1 MLAVQIYMNM
11 VGPGKLAQ
19 AQESK
24 IDSPKNYDPD
34 DGDPDVIWPKWVEVI
49 PMGPYK
55 RNDTPKVRL

>member
-19 AQESK
+19 ESK
-24 IDSPKNYDPD
+24 IDSPKIYDPD

-49 PMGPYK
+49 PMGPI
-55 RNDTPKVRL
+55 

>member
-11 VGPGKLAQ
+11 VGRGKL

-24 IDSPKNYDPD
+24 IDSHKNYDPD

-49 PMGPYK
+49 PMGPI
-55 RNDTPKVRL
+55 